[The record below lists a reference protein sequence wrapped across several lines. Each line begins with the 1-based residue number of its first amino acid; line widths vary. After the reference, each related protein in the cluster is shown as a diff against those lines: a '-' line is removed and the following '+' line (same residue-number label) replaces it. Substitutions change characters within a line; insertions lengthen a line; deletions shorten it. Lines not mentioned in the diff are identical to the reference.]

1 MKTLT
6 LEEKLFNAD
15 VMTLD
20 TYIMFKLKEITENL
34 KPELIKKNRAPIS
47 LSMGAPTANPPKAL
61 LDSSER

>member
-34 KPELIKKNRAPIS
+34 KPELFKKNRAPKS
-47 LSMGAPTANPPKAL
+47 LSMGSQTANPPKSL
-61 LDSSER
+61 LDR